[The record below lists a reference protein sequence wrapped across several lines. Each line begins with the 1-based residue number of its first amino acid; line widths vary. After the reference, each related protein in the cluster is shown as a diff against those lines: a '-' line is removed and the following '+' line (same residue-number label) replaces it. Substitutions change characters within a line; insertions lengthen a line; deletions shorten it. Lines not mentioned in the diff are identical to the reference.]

1 MNKMKVLIVLG
12 GTLSDCFF
20 KKMYDNDRADY
31 VIVADG
37 ALEVM
42 DRTGLCFHSLV
53 GDFDTVAPEL
63 LQKYEHRLGL
73 YVERHIPEKNE
84 TDSELALRI
93 ALSKQPTEIIILGAT
108 GGRMDHTIGN
118 IHLMYQCMKQGIP
131 CAIYDEWN
139 KIQLIQNE
147 TVLDKKTSYGTY
159 VSFLPFFESAQ
170 GVTLK
175 GFRYPLTDAN
185 LEKGTTLAISNE
197 IEAESASVV
206 VEKGVLIC
214 IESKD
219 PSKSV

>member
-1 MNKMKVLIVLG
+1 M
-12 GTLSDCFF
+12 
-20 KKMYDNDRADY
+20 
-31 VIVADG
+31 
-37 ALEVM
+37 
-42 DRTGLCFHSLV
+42 
-53 GDFDTVAPEL
+53 
-63 LQKYEHRLGL
+63 
-73 YVERHIPEKNE
+73 ERHIPEKNE

>member
-12 GTLSDCFF
+12 GTLSDCFL

-108 GGRMDHTIGN
+108 GGRMDHTIAN

-170 GVTLK
+170 GSYIERISLSSYRCK
-175 GFRYPLTDAN
+175 LGKRYN
-185 LEKGTTLAISNE
+185 VGNQQ
-197 IEAESASVV
+197 
-206 VEKGVLIC
+206 
-214 IESKD
+214 
-219 PSKSV
+219 